1 MSDYK
6 PLVILMNEDMLKAF
20 SGFDKD
26 NPESYFK
33 AHKRAKK
40 PPMEGLWGKT
50 RKGLI
55 PSVNKFLNVNDR
67 QIQNTWEQHLKEY
80 CEFCMKKQG
89 FKHNYIDQCIILT
102 IQFKPTKAKSDNNN
116 IYSKPFIDAMVER
129 ELIKEDNYTVVQF
142 HAEYSVV
149 DKDIPHSEI
158 RIYIIDEE
166 HDFACAMYTLVNDV
180 IELNDKYNS

>member
-1 MSDYK
+1 MDYK
-6 PLVILMNEDMLKAF
+6 PLIIVLDEEMLKQF
-20 SGFDKD
+20 SGFDKSD
-26 NPESYFK
+26 PESYFK

-40 PPMEGLWGKT
+40 PPMESLWGKT
-50 RKGLI
+50 RTGLI

-67 QIQNTWEQHLKEY
+67 QIQNTWEQHLKDY
-80 CEFCMKKQG
+80 CEFCLKKQG
-89 FKHNYIDQCIILT
+89 FKHNYIDKCIILT
-102 IQFKPTKAKSDNNN
+102 IQFKPTRAKSDNNN

-129 ELIKEDNYTVVQF
+129 ELIAEDNYTVVQF

-149 DKDIPHSEI
+149 DKEVPHSEI

-180 IELNDKYNS
+180 IELNDKYNG